1 MSTKY
6 SGLEAA
12 LRSARM
18 TFTKEAA
25 TGDLTGTEIVA
36 CEDLLPA
43 WTKAGPK
50 GDGSHELNEACT
62 HEGQS
67 WRCCQ
72 AHNTNN
78 NPDIEPGKSP
88 AQWAPYHTTDPTKA
102 KAFIQ
107 PTGAHD
113 AYMKGECCLWT
124 DGKVYRST
132 METANAYSP
141 AAYPQ
146 GWEEVTAAG
155 DPGTT
160 PEPGTEP
167 EPETPTEPGTE
178 QKPGQDPETGG
189 EETGETVPAFVQP
202 TGAHDA
208 YQTGDRVIYN
218 GKIYESTIDNNVWS
232 PDTYPQGWKLVE
244 VEDGGAA

>member
-50 GDGSHELNEACT
+50 GDGS
-62 HEGQS
+62 
-67 WRCCQ
+67 
-72 AHNTNN
+72 
-78 NPDIEPGKSP
+78 SP

-102 KAFIQ
+102 KPFIQ

-113 AYMKGECCLWT
+113 SYQKGEVCLWT

-141 AAYPQ
+141 EAYPQ

-155 DPGTT
+155 DPDTT
-160 PEPGTEP
+160 P

-178 QKPGQDPETGG
+178 QEPGQETETGG
-189 EETGETVPAFVQP
+189 EETGETVPAFIQP

-218 GKIYESTIDNNVWS
+218 GQIYESTIDNNVWS
-232 PDTYPQGWKLVE
+232 PDAHPQGWQLVE
-244 VEDGGAA
+244 AGDGGAT

>member
-18 TFTKEAA
+18 TFTREASA
-25 TGDLTGTEIVA
+25 GDLSGTEIVA

-43 WTKAGPK
+43 WTKAGPN
-50 GDGSHELNEACT
+50 GDGSHEVGEACT
-62 HEGQS
+62 HNGQS

-78 NPDIEPGKSP
+78 NPDIVPGNSP
-88 AQWAPYHTTDPTKA
+88 AQWAPYHTTDPTNA

-113 AYMKGECCLWT
+113 AYQKGECCLWT
-124 DGKVYRST
+124 DGKVYRSI
-132 METANAYSP
+132 MEGANAYSP
-141 AAYPQ
+141 EAYPQ

-155 DPGTT
+155 EPGTT
-160 PEPGTEP
+160 PD
-167 EPETPTEPGTE
+167 PGTE
-178 QKPGQDPETGG
+178 QEPGQEPETGG
-189 EETGETVPAFVQP
+189 EETGETVPAFIQP
-202 TGAHDA
+202 TGSHDA

-218 GKIYESTIDNNVWS
+218 GQIYESTIDNNVWS

-244 VEDGGAA
+244 VEDGGAV

>member
-50 GDGSHELNEACT
+50 GDGSHEAGEACT
-62 HEGQS
+62 HDGQS

-88 AQWAPYHTTDPTKA
+88 AQWVPYHTTDPKKA
-102 KAFIQ
+102 KPFIQ
-107 PTGAHD
+107 PTMAED
-113 AYMKGECCLWT
+113 SYQKGEVCIWT
-124 DGKVYRST
+124 DGKVYRSI
-132 METANAYSP
+132 MEGANAYSP
-141 AAYPQ
+141 EAYPQ

-155 DPGTT
+155 DPDTT
-160 PEPGTEP
+160 P

-178 QKPGQDPETGG
+178 QEPGQETETGG
-189 EETGETVPAFVQP
+189 EETGETVPAFTQP

-218 GKIYESTIDNNVWS
+218 GQIYESTIDNNVWS
-232 PDTYPQGWKLVE
+232 PDTHPQGWQLVE
-244 VEDGGAA
+244 AGDGGAA